1 MTTSAKVINRP
12 KGQRWKIFCRQLW
25 KQRYLMLFVIP
36 ALLYMILIKFVP
48 IAGLQIAFKE
58 YKFKKGVWG
67 SPWADPWFKW
77 FQMLARDTT
86 LIPAIINTV
95 GISALKILVCFP
107 LPIVFAILLNEV
119 RSTKFKRVVQTISY
133 FPHFSAY
140 SVVALILSNILSR
153 TGLVNSLL
161 IQLGLMKEPYIFL
174 GEKGAFWWIA
184 VFTDVWKTTGWNSII
199 YFSALTAIPL
209 EQYEAATIDGASRFQ
224 KMAYITLPGLKPTIL
239 MLFIMKIGS
248 LVNGASFDL
257 SYLLGNTL
265 NASRSDILST
275 YILKTGISQGRFS
288 YATALGLI
296 ESCTMLLL
304 VVTANGIVNKV
315 SGEGLF

>member
-36 ALLYMILIKFVP
+36 ALVYMVLIKFVP

-58 YKFKKGVWG
+58 YKFKKGIWG
-67 SPWADPWFKW
+67 SPWANPWYKW
-77 FQMLARDTT
+77 FQALGRDTT
-86 LIPAIINTV
+86 IIPAIINTL
-95 GISALKILVCFP
+95 GISALKIVICFP

-119 RSTKFKRVVQTISY
+119 RSTKFKRTIQTISY
-133 FPHFSAY
+133 FPHFIAY

-174 GEKGAFWWIA
+174 GEKDAFWWVA
-184 VFTDVWKTTGWNSII
+184 VITDVWKTTGWNSII

-224 KMAYITLPGLKPTIL
+224 KMTYITLPGLKPTIL
-239 MLFIMKIGS
+239 MLFILRIGS

-265 NASRSDILST
+265 NAERSKILST
-275 YILKTGISQGRFS
+275 YILNTGVSQGRFS

-296 ESCTMLLL
+296 ESVTMLIL
-304 VVTANGIVNKV
+304 VVTANTIVNKA